1 MVPAFPLF
9 PCKRIYKR
17 GKGKWR
23 PVCSLAL
30 LVFLTFDI
38 FPWIPVF
45 CVSEPLFSFSFLLGR
60 LMVRA
65 VIIRFGI
72 TWFIFFFSAFLWLG
86 FSFFL
91 LQHCNAVFVF
101 TVSTL
106 LCSCLKEESRHVPRL
121 LFCRTFLVLL
131 HVFVTWPASASWPLP
146 PPLSPFWQKW
156 KNLFPGTV
164 TLEFSSST
172 ELRKSNGCWETFSSV
187 ECYHQYSTATCQYWK

>member
-1 MVPAFPLF
+1 MVLAFPLF

-38 FPWIPVF
+38 FHEFLCFVF
-45 CVSEPLFSFSFLLGR
+45 QSLCFPFPFFWGGWWWGLLLLG
-60 LMVRA
+60 LA
-65 VIIRFGI
+65 LLDSF
-72 TWFIFFFSAFLWLG
+72 FFFSAFLWLG

-164 TLEFSSST
+164 TLEFSSSN

-187 ECYHQYSTATCQYWK
+187 ECYHQYPTATCQYWK